1 MVAMVFSPAVHR
13 VAPIAASM
21 AIVRP
26 EAIDDAL
33 ALASRSAAEDGGCRP
48 FCFAMQS
55 ALARGG
61 KWFADA
67 VAA

>member
-21 AIVRP
+21 VIVRP

-33 ALASRSAAEDGGCRP
+33 ALASRSAAKDGGRRL

-61 KWFADA
+61 K
-67 VAA
+67 